1 MNRFE
6 IKTLLEEVGE
16 LDTLYVKIGQL
27 KGYFT
32 LCQNSIKLD
41 DTIKLAEKFIQHC
54 EFRKLAD
61 AIELFEILIEESLE
75 DVQTEREIRTDRIKA
90 LQDQPNNYQ
99 NSSNE
104 PTRN

>member
-1 MNRFE
+1 MNRQE
-6 IKTLLEEVGE
+6 IKTLLDEVEE

-41 DTIKLAEKFIQHC
+41 DTIKLAKKFMGYF
-54 EFRKLAD
+54 EFHKLAD
-61 AIELFEILIEESLE
+61 AIGSFESLIEDSFEH
-75 DVQTEREIRTDRIKA
+75 VQIEREIRTDRIKA
-90 LQDQPNNYQ
+90 LKDQSNNYQ
-99 NSSNE
+99 NLSNE

>member
-1 MNRFE
+1 MNRQE
-6 IKTLLEEVGE
+6 IKTLLDEVEE
-16 LDTLYVKIGQL
+16 LDTLYVKMGQL

-32 LCQNSIKLD
+32 LCQNSINLN
-41 DTIKLAEKFIQHC
+41 DTIKLAEKFIWHC

-90 LQDQPNNYQ
+90 LQDQSNNYQ
-99 NSSNE
+99 NLSNE
-104 PTRN
+104 PTRD

>member
-6 IKTLLEEVGE
+6 IKTLLDEVEE

-41 DTIKLAEKFIQHC
+41 DTIELAEKFIRHC

-61 AIELFEILIEESLE
+61 TIELFEILIEESFE
-75 DVQTEREIRTDRIKA
+75 DVQTERKIRTDRIKA
-90 LQDQPNNYQ
+90 LQDQSNNYQ
-99 NSSNE
+99 NLSNE
-104 PTRN
+104 LTRN

>member
-6 IKTLLEEVGE
+6 IKTLLDEVEE

-41 DTIKLAEKFIQHC
+41 DTIELAEKFIWHC

-61 AIELFEILIEESLE
+61 TIELFEILIEESFE
-75 DVQTEREIRTDRIKA
+75 DVQTERKIRTDRIKA
-90 LQDQPNNYQ
+90 LQDQSNNYQ
-99 NSSNE
+99 NLSNE
-104 PTRN
+104 PTRD